1 MATIFEG
8 FIEAFYLLASFN
20 KEIYSII
27 GLSIFVSL
35 SATIISS
42 VVGILFGTLIGLTDF
57 RFKKTIVKF
66 VYSFMALPPVVVGLF
81 VMLIISRRGPLGGY
95 QLMFTPL
102 AMISAQTIL
111 ITPIITGIIYNQTKE
126 YGNEIREVSLVLGG
140 NKIDQMILVVSELK
154 RTIAIAITTGFGRGI
169 SEVGAVMIVGGNIK
183 GHTRVMTTFIA
194 MNNSMGNYSESI
206 AMGMVLIGIA
216 ILTNT
221 IILRISGD
229 VNENSVKSSK

>member
-8 FIEAFYLLASFN
+8 FIEAFYLLASFD

-27 GLSIFVSL
+27 GLSIFVSMT
-35 SATIISS
+35 ATILSS
-42 VVGILFGTLIGLTDF
+42 VIGILVGTLMGLNEF
-57 RFKKTIVKF
+57 PLKKTIVKI
-66 VYSFMALPPVVVGLF
+66 VYSLMALPPVVVGLF
-81 VMLIISRRGPLGGY
+81 VTLVISRRGPLGNY

-102 AMISAQTIL
+102 AMIIAQTVL

-126 YGNEIREVSLVLGG
+126 YGEDIREISLTLGG
-140 NKIDQMILVVSELK
+140 NKIDQTILVMRELK
-154 RTIAIAITTGFGRGI
+154 RTIAIATTTGFGRGI

-206 AMGMVLIGIA
+206 AMGIVLIVIA
-216 ILTNT
+216 VCTNT
-221 IILRISGD
+221 ALHRISGD
-229 VNENSVKSSK
+229 VR